1 MFQVRS
7 LPGNWEL
14 PKSQVCTHQV
24 SRVSTC
30 STLPNFLA
38 WLSHPTNRCIVV
50 ISQILSK
57 SHRSWSLNFGPPPL
71 GLFYLGC
78 IFHLNR
84 HIKNMAIGCLGIR
97 TVGEHIS
104 SLFGHSVLVISINK
118 EIAGSFQLRSE
129 KSG

>member
-38 WLSHPTNRCIVV
+38 WLSHPTNRRIVV
-50 ISQILSK
+50 ISQIHSK

-78 IFHLNR
+78 IFHPNR
-84 HIKNMAIGCLGIR
+84 HIKNMAIGCKA
-97 TVGEHIS
+97 
-104 SLFGHSVLVISINK
+104 N
-118 EIAGSFQLRSE
+118 
-129 KSG
+129 